1 MNDDFYVNIND
12 VAKAKGLTSNRA
24 LRLEI
29 NKPNSK
35 YIARK
40 VKVNGG
46 ETYEILY
53 STLEADVQEI
63 LSQMYSGMTAL
74 VPANC
79 QPQTER
85 PPAKKNP
92 L

>member
-1 MNDDFYVNIND
+1 MLNY
-12 VAKAKGLTSNRA
+12 
-24 LRLEI
+24 
-29 NKPNSK
+29 SK

-40 VKVNGG
+40 LKVNGG

-63 LSQMYSGMTAL
+63 LSQMYSGTTAL

-79 QPQTER
+79 QPQNFESES
-85 PPAKKNP
+85 AKITALEAIDILDKYTT
-92 L
+92 